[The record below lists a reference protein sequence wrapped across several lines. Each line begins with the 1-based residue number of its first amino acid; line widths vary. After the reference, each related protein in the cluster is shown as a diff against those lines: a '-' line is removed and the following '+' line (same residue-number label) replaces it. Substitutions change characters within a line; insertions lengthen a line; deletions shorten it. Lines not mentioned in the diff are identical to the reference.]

1 MQIESIV
8 EVVEIEEMRKKSL
21 TQDPIVETV
30 EKNDKNRMKSQLI
43 SLVTQPE
50 EYDQFTEKSVKADP
64 IGDAIKKVI

>member
-8 EVVEIEEMRKKSL
+8 EAVENEEMTEKSV